1 MDFLS
6 VKALHIIFMVSWF
19 AGLFYIVRLFI
30 YHTEAQYKSQ
40 EEKEILSN
48 QFIIM
53 EKKLWWII
61 TTPAMVLTLLFG
73 IWMLVDSPFYLKQGW
88 MHVKLSFIL
97 LLLFYHFICQRI
109 LFQVKKGVFKWTSNQ
124 LRLWNEVATLVLVAV
139 VFLVTL
145 KDSLNMVK
153 ATLIFFGVAVALM
166 IAIKMYKKFRE
177 KS

>member
-1 MDFLS
+1 
-6 VKALHIIFMVSWF
+6 
-19 AGLFYIVRLFI
+19 
-30 YHTEAQYKSQ
+30 
-40 EEKEILSN
+40 
-48 QFIIM
+48 
-53 EKKLWWII
+53 
-61 TTPAMVLTLLFG
+61 
-73 IWMLVDSPFYLKQGW
+73 

-109 LFQVKKGVFKWTSNQ
+109 LFQVKNGVFKWKSNQ

-145 KDSLNMVK
+145 KDSLNWIK
-153 ATLIFFGVAVALM
+153 ATLVFFGVAIALM

>member
-30 YHTEAQYKSQ
+30 YHTEAQQ
-40 EEKEILSN
+40 KEANAKKILSD

-53 EKKLWWII
+53 EGKLWWII
-61 TTPAMVLTLLFG
+61 STPAMILTLVFG
-73 IWMLVDSPFYLKQGW
+73 IWMLIDSPYYLQQGW

-97 LLLFYHFICQRI
+97 LLLFYHFVCQRI
-109 LFQVKKGVFKWTSNQ
+109 LFQVKKGVFKWKSNQ

-145 KDSLNMVK
+145 KDSLNWIK
-153 ATLIFFGVAVALM
+153 ATLIFFGVAIALT
-166 IAIKMYKKFRE
+166 IAIKLYKNFRE

>member
-30 YHTEAQYKSQ
+30 YHTEAQQ
-40 EEKEILSN
+40 KEANAKKILSD

-53 EKKLWWII
+53 EGKLWWII
-61 TTPAMVLTLLFG
+61 STPAMILTLVFG
-73 IWMLVDSPFYLKQGW
+73 IWMLIDSPYYLQQGW

-97 LLLFYHFICQRI
+97 LLLFYHFVCQRI
-109 LFQVKKGVFKWTSNQ
+109 LFQVKKGVFKWKSNQ

-145 KDSLNMVK
+145 KDSLNWIK
-153 ATLIFFGVAVALM
+153 ATLIFFGVAIVLT
-166 IAIKMYKKFRE
+166 IAIKLYKNFRE